1 MKKILL
7 LICASGPILFALEYG
22 CFVPN
27 ASGQQT
33 STIVRQADRIS
44 DREARLALA
53 RALSYNDAS
62 LEDSLAQY
70 RVLLVQAPADTHV
83 QSEAARVLI
92 RLKRFDEA
100 RALLLD
106 AMRRGSDNA
115 EVLTSLGDIER
126 YSGSIE
132 RSIAMYRMAL
142 KIAPRSKDALLGLSY
157 AFDQAGDHAG
167 SLKVLSGLYEEHPD
181 DISVALQLVRAY
193 ISNRMPGKARPLLQ
207 EISAKGVDDPRVI
220 VLMADIECETGHA
233 GTCRDLYL
241 KALGISGER
250 SALEVQYADR
260 MNIWGDFY
268 GAESIYRKHLSH
280 HPGGLELSLK
290 LARVLASSQRYE
302 EAESLYRD
310 LILYG
315 KKDTRVFAGLA
326 ASKLL
331 EKDFESSIGY
341 AREAIAID
349 AGNMEAAR
357 ILAQSLIFKGNYRE
371 ARDMYERIA
380 SKTPGHPGALI
391 DIGKSYLK
399 ENETAR
405 ARQYFE
411 KARSV
416 SPDDISVR
424 FYEKWPLE
432 VRSRAFLSSV
442 LDEKGRSPDS
452 LVRWADLYLYH
463 GLFDEAIYCYEG
475 ALKIDPDHFPA
486 SIGLAETLAM
496 NKRYDRSIALYQRL
510 SDVFPDNLKILMG
523 MARALAW
530 SKRYDESIAL
540 YRRIIL
546 LNPADPVPRRE
557 MARTAMWGKMPGLSF
572 AAYDAAMNDL
582 GPDRRI
588 KRSFY
593 LEKEAKRFA
602 YNRQY
607 ARSLPLYEA
616 LLDEYPG
623 NEEAIFDRAQVMC
636 ALGLC
641 GSEKKTYEKLLNIDP
656 LHGLA
661 GDALERLKDRG
672 NPSMRFDYSYWN
684 EEGRG
689 DLARITRNR
698 FDLAFDLPIAC
709 QYHMT
714 LKGHRWLEHPD
725 YTNRTYGADGFSI
738 GFSGVFNPFVK
749 GEASW
754 TYKKYDSGDFGTTN
768 TGYGTLWFNV
778 FDLFSLG
785 AGYARTDELYNYFGL
800 DQRLQAD
807 RIWGG
812 FQSNITRRLVISG
825 KAEYIN
831 YTDSNSGSYLGL
843 SAGYAFTDHP
853 RIFKVMLSGEL
864 RNTRHDNEY
873 IYRNGFLT
881 DIIHPYWAP
890 RGYSAGSIILEWR
903 HDLSKLFICGAEQH
917 YYDIKT
923 SFGTD
928 SEDNPYAKIEGEWNY
943 EFKKHWALGIKGMVH
958 SSPEWNATGAWALL
972 RYRF

>member
-1 MKKILL
+1 MLVGVAVSVL
-7 LICASGPILFALEYG
+7 MASNPCLYAWQAEGR
-22 CFVPN
+22 
-27 ASGQQT
+27 SR
-33 STIVRQADRIS
+33 TIVPPSERIS
-44 DREARLALA
+44 DHDARLALA
-53 RALSYNDAS
+53 RMLSYEDTGLEES
-62 LEDSLAQY
+62 LSQYRILLAQ
-70 RVLLVQAPADTHV
+70 APSDADIQMET
-83 QSEAARVLI
+83 ARVLI
-92 RLKRFDEA
+92 RLKRLDEA
-100 RALLLD
+100 RALLLK
-106 AMRRGSDNA
+106 AAHREPDNA
-115 EVLTSLGDIER
+115 LVITSLADIER
-126 YSGSIE
+126 YTGNIE
-132 RSIAMYRMAL
+132 QAVAMYRRAL
-142 KIAPRSKDALLGLSY
+142 EKRPRLKEALLGLAY
-157 AFDQAGDHAG
+157 ALDQAGNHSG
-167 SLKVLSGLYEEHPD
+167 SLKILIDLNGEYPD
-181 DISVALQLVRAY
+181 DTPVSLQLVRAY
-193 ISNRMPGKARPLLQ
+193 ISNRMPGKARSTLQ
-207 EISAKGVDDPRVI
+207 EIPVKAQDDPRII
-220 VLMADIECETGHA
+220 VLMADIECQEGHA
-233 GTCRDLYL
+233 VACRDLYL
-241 KALGISGER
+241 KALAMPGEIPV
-250 SALEVQYADR
+250 LEVQYADR

-268 GAESIYRKHLSH
+268 RTETIYRKYLALRPDS
-280 HPGGLELSLK
+280 LEISLK
-290 LARVLASSQRYE
+290 LARVLTSSQRYE
-302 EAESLYRD
+302 EAENIYRK
-310 LILYG
+310 LISSG
-315 KKDTRVFAGLA
+315 EKDPGVLTGLA
-326 ASKLL
+326 AAKLL
-331 EKDFESSIGY
+331 EKDFPASAGY
-341 AREAIAID
+341 AKEILSTDPGNLD
-349 AGNMEAAR
+349 AMR
-357 ILAQSLIFKGNYRE
+357 ILAQSLAFMKDYRE
-371 ARDMYERIA
+371 ARGVYERMA
-380 SKTPGHPGALI
+380 LKTPGRPDALI
-391 DIGKSYLK
+391 DIGKSFLK
-399 ENETAR
+399 ENETTKAR
-405 ARQYFE
+405 EYFE
-411 KARSV
+411 KARKE
-416 SPDDISVR
+416 SPGDIPAM
-424 FYEKWPLE
+424 FYEKWPIE
-432 VRSRAFLSSV
+432 VRSRTFLSS
-442 LDEKGRSPDS
+442 LIDEKGQSPDG
-452 LVRWADLYLYH
+452 LVQWAGLYLDQ
-463 GLFDEAIYCYEG
+463 GLFDEAITCYEG
-475 ALKIDPDHFPA
+475 ALRIDPEYFPA
-486 SIGLAETLAM
+486 SIGLAEALAIG
-496 NKRYDRSIALYQRL
+496 KRYDGSIALYRKL
-510 SDVFPDNLKILMG
+510 SDDFPDNVKILMG
-523 MARALAW
+523 LARVLGW
-530 SKRYDESIAL
+530 SKRYDESIAV
-540 YRRIIL
+540 YRRIIG

-593 LEKEAKRFA
+593 LEKEAKRLA
-602 YNRQY
+602 YNGQY
-607 ARSLPLYEA
+607 ARSLSLYDA

-623 NEEAIFDRAQVMC
+623 NEEAIFDRAQALC

-661 GDALERLKDRG
+661 GDALERLNDRG

-725 YTNRTYGADGFSI
+725 YTNRTYGANGFSL

-754 TYKKYDSGDFGTTN
+754 TYKKYDSGDLGTTN

-812 FQSNITRRLVISG
+812 FQGNITRRLVISG

-853 RIFKVMLSGEL
+853 RIFKVTLSGEL